1 MNLRQIFASF
11 LIFATTLPAAAL
23 LGGCTEPLVE
33 AGTPVLTLDVR
44 SEETY
49 TVGEDVIQINLTG
62 SDPGGLDL
70 SFAVADKPERATFQ
84 TFSNAA
90 VFTWD
95 PIASDATGEGTRRLV
110 FSATN
115 SVGKVAERVVH
126 VRILSGNGQPRFVS
140 SQSELYDP
148 RGGQPLRLEVRV
160 RDDDSNQVSL
170 SMPAASA
177 PQGASFEQVE
187 AFEGVFSW
195 LPTPA
200 QLQQR
205 AHTVTFVA
213 EDFVHE
219 PVSFVVT
226 IIVQR
231 AGSSPTTP
239 SQDRCEVE
247 GPIVHTALSTQ
258 RGVGDYLIEADIAG
272 GSTRFSEV
280 VLYWTLDDPFSE
292 SAGYQSRPMTLE
304 GKVARASITNPLPS
318 PGESPVV
325 SYTIC
330 AVEAEPASEDEAV
343 VCAPPYTYWRFAAY
357 SPDASGCSDDGV
369 DLSTPA
375 QAAPMVREDYS
386 DHRLCASAEKHHRL
400 EVAEGEVLEVVVAHS
415 PGTDLELSFVEG
427 SASFE
432 REGCDGLAIALL
444 DTPGTYV
451 VRARGDEAAY
461 HIGAYSLEQ
470 TTCGDAA
477 YEPND
482 AAALATLLT
491 ESFVGLSDL
500 AICEEGDVDLYAVE
514 LFAGDDLEVFA
525 SFTHAEGDIDLT
537 LYAPEQSTAATLGEE
552 GVASAWSS
560 DDDEELSYTATTSG
574 FYYLRVES
582 VDSPN
587 TYDLAVERICNDSD
601 AFAGN
606 HALSDA
612 ATLELDVSERALQ
625 LCSDLEDWFAIEVEA
640 GQSVLG
646 QMVINRGSA
655 QDVLL
660 DVFNEGGGRV
670 AVGEVSTRAVD
681 FDFEAAEA
689 GTYYL
694 AISAEAPVEYDLDIF
709 AF

>member
-1 MNLRQIFASF
+1 MKLRQIFASF
-11 LIFATTLPAAAL
+11 LVFATTLPAASL

-62 SDPGGLDL
+62 SDPGGLPL
-70 SFAVADKPERATFQ
+70 TFEVADKPERATFQ

-95 PIASDATGEGTRRLV
+95 PIASDATGEGSRRLV
-110 FSATN
+110 FSAKN

-160 RDDDSNQVSL
+160 RDDDSNQVTIT
-170 SMPAASA
+170 MPAASA

-195 LPTPA
+195 LPSPA

-219 PVSFVVT
+219 PVEFVVT

-231 AGSSPTTP
+231 SGQSPGTP
-239 SQDRCEVE
+239 SDDRCEVE
-247 GPIVHTALSTQ
+247 GPIVHTALRTQ

-280 VLYWTLDDPFSE
+280 MLYWTLDDPFSE
-292 SAGYQSRPMTLE
+292 SADFESRLMTLE
-304 GKVARASITNPLPS
+304 GKVARASIANPLPTS
-318 PGESPVV
+318 GDSPVI

-330 AVEAEPASEDEAV
+330 AVEAEPTSEDEAV

-357 SPDASGCSDDGV
+357 SPDDSGCVDDGV
-369 DLSTPA
+369 DLGSVA

-386 DHRLCASAEKHHRL
+386 DHRLCRSADKHHSV
-400 EVAEGEVLEVVVAHS
+400 EVGEGEVLEVVVAHS

-427 SASFE
+427 SATFE
-432 REGCDGLAIALL
+432 RAGCDGLAVAIL

-470 TTCGDAA
+470 TTCPDAA

-482 AAALATLLT
+482 AAAMATLLT
-491 ESFVGLSDL
+491 ETFVGLSEL
-500 AICEEGDVDLYAVE
+500 AICEADDVDLYAVE
-514 LFAGDDLEVFA
+514 LFAGDDLEVLAAFA
-525 SFTHAEGDIDLT
+525 HAEGDIDLT
-537 LYAPEQSTAATLGEE
+537 LYAPEQSTSATLGED

-560 DDDEELSYTATTSG
+560 DDDEVLSYTAAASG
-574 FYYLRVES
+574 FHYLRVES
-582 VDSPN
+582 VDGPN
-587 TYDLAVERICNDSD
+587 AYDLAVERICNDVD
-601 AFAGN
+601 TFAGN
-606 HALSDA
+606 HSLSEA
-612 ATLELDVSERALQ
+612 AALELDLSEVDLQ
-625 LCSDLEDWFAIEVEA
+625 ICNDLEDWFAIEVEA

-646 QMVINRGSA
+646 QMVVNRGSA

-670 AVGEVSTRAVD
+670 AVGEASIRSVD
-681 FDFEAAEA
+681 FDFVADET

-694 AISAEAPVEYDLDIF
+694 AISAEAPVEYDLDMF

>member
-11 LIFATTLPAAAL
+11 LIFATTLPAALL

-33 AGTPVLTLDVR
+33 AGSPLLTLDVR

-62 SDPGGLDL
+62 SDPSGLDL
-70 SFAVADKPERATFQ
+70 TFAVADMPERARFQ

-219 PVSFVVT
+219 PVEFIVT

-231 AGSSPTTP
+231 SGTSPTPP
-239 SQDRCEVE
+239 SEDRCEVE
-247 GPIVHTALSTQ
+247 GPIVHTALSTR
-258 RGVGDYLIEADIAG
+258 RGVGDYGIEADIAG

-292 SAGYQSRPMTLE
+292 SADFESRPMTLE
-304 GKVARASITNPLPS
+304 GKVARASIGNPLPA
-318 PGESPVV
+318 PGESAMI

-357 SPDASGCSDDGV
+357 SPDDAVCRDDGV
-369 DLSTPA
+369 DLSTA
-375 QAAPMVREDYS
+375 SQAAPMVREDYS
-386 DHRLCASAEKHHRL
+386 DHRLCRSADKHHRV
-400 EVAEGEVLEVVVAHS
+400 EVGEGEVLEVVVAHS

-427 SASFE
+427 SATFE
-432 REGCDGLAIALL
+432 REGCDGLAVAIL

-470 TTCGDAA
+470 NICPDAA

-482 AAALATLLT
+482 AAAMATLLT
-491 ESFVGLSDL
+491 ESFVGLSEL
-500 AICEEGDVDLYAVE
+500 AICEADDVDIYAVE
-514 LFAGDDLEVFA
+514 LFGGDDLEVFA
-525 SFTHAEGDIDLT
+525 SFVHAQGDIDLT
-537 LYAPEQSTAATLGEE
+537 LYAPEQSTLATLGEE
-552 GVASAWSS
+552 GVAGAWSS
-560 DDDEELSYTATTSG
+560 DDDEAFSYTAEASG

-582 VDSPN
+582 VNGPN
-587 TYDLAVERICNDSD
+587 TYDLAVERICNDVD
-601 AFAGN
+601 AFSGN
-606 HALSDA
+606 HGLPEAAALV
-612 ATLELDVSERALQ
+612 LDVSEANLQ
-625 LCSDLEDWFAIEVEA
+625 LCNDLEDWFSIEVEA

-646 QMVINRGSA
+646 QMVVNRGSA

-670 AVGEVSTRAVD
+670 AVGEAGTRSVD
-681 FDFEAAEA
+681 FDFVAAEA
-689 GTYYL
+689 GTYFL
-694 AISAEAPVEYDLDIF
+694 AISAEAPVEYDLDMF